1 MYPTKYI
8 YIALAPSQVWTK
20 SSNKGMLKGNIACIS
35 IVLVQKGKHSQVII
49 ADMRNILVLYFM
61 DGFEKT
67 TMNIPCIHLLR

>member
-1 MYPTKYI
+1 M

-20 SSNKGMLKGNIACIS
+20 SRSIGILKGNSACIR
-35 IVLVQKGKHSQVII
+35 IVLVQNGKHSQVII

-67 TMNIPCIHLLR
+67 TMYMPCIQRFL